1 MNDVGTKYPL
11 SDTQY
16 AVYTYCRAHL
26 ECAIYQICVKF
37 GPFYGIDAR
46 RLKFAVETVI
56 DRHPIFK
63 VRIVN
68 DTDGSPA
75 MLRNDN
81 EPPVVDCWD
90 DCQQFQD
97 TISIHD
103 RLYNIAVVDDG
114 NCCTL
119 IVCVHHLIFD
129 GYSMNVFIDEISTAY
144 QSGKAV
150 SETKDFFTII
160 LDDNQHKNSEKYQ
173 QARDFFLQNFPPISV
188 RTFPPYDCFGKN
200 YLPSSLTLQLPVTLH
215 HWHQICEKI
224 GFSGNVISTTIFALV
239 LGCFCGE
246 EAARF
251 STVFHGRHGREM
263 GRTIGM
269 LAKTIPVSASW
280 QDGELVTD
288 LMRRIRWQSARCMVN
303 DIYPFSE
310 IKKNCGGFSDISFVY
325 QGNTNHTP
333 KFCGQDL
340 QSSFLTPS
348 FTGSSLGMELWFGS
362 QNLEMTVEYDTAK
375 YSRQLVENMIDAF
388 SMALISI
395 ENANTIG
402 EISFLS
408 PKMTAK
414 LNDFNINARPAFDND
429 IIKMFAK
436 IAAENPSA
444 IAVKYLDKSLTYKQ
458 LDKITNRLANQL
470 KKRGAGIGKRV
481 AILAGRSEMLAVLPL
496 AVLKTGA
503 AYVPLS
509 QEYPDEILQRQLNL
523 CNADILLKDNDLDF
537 DFPDTSPP
545 ETIKN
550 EFAIFFT
557 SGSTGTP
564 KGIKITHQNV
574 AAYCQWYHKFFR
586 PQKGCVI
593 AAYNNFGFD
602 AYITDIFPALTSG
615 ATVVIVPQNIKKD
628 LSSLADFCD
637 VNNVQII
644 DLPTQ
649 IGRIFAADK
658 RCKTLRH
665 IVLGGEAVAPFHNCG
680 NYHIY
685 NQYGPT
691 ETTVAATIYEIQ
703 GNEVSIPI
711 GKPLDCVK
719 NYVVDNYGRRLPVG
733 AIGEI
738 WIAGAQV
745 SDGYLDD
752 DFNDNSN
759 NNYNSINDNKFII
772 NPFDDNPN
780 FRQVFRT
787 GDFGRW
793 REDGNLEFYG
803 RRDNLVKIRGYRVEI
818 TELESA
824 LKQIDGVSDAAA
836 TTFEDATGALQI
848 SAFVVG
854 NPCLDLAEIRQK
866 LSRKLPPQ
874 MLPQSLQQI
883 EILPT
888 TPNGKIDRK
897 HLPKPIPSSTT
908 NNFIPPKSTLEKT
921 ICQAFAE
928 VLNIKEVSADANF
941 FELGGTSISAMQVVV
956 NLENKGLKIKYGDI
970 FEHPTA
976 IELAH
981 NWSAGVPA
989 RYTNWGAGGSPAY
1002 GRRDACAP
1010 TAFTSAARTSL
1021 VADFEADGTSASGR
1035 AARTPIIL
1043 TGATGYFGAHLLKE
1057 LIENNYEKIYCI
1069 VRPKNGKTAAE
1080 RLEKITEYYFG
1091 KSLLDCVEIISGDIT
1106 NPQIYNK
1113 LDSVI
1118 TKNTTII
1125 NCAAIVKHFAEK
1137 KILQAVNVDAVKYL
1151 IDCCKRHDCNFVQI
1165 STLSAAVLPGKVVD
1179 EQTVCSLPSD
1189 AVPYAASK
1197 WQAEQLAFAAAANG
1211 LKLKIIRLGNLAP
1224 RSTDGVFQIN
1234 ADENAIMNLV
1244 NAVRTLGC
1252 YPQSLEKQRID
1263 FTPVDCAARDVA
1275 RLISVSTS
1283 AVFHVFDTRKVA
1295 INEIVAARAIPDE
1308 DFRQLIQEL
1317 PLQQR
1322 IPLSYFSAANHCDW
1336 NNDFTVKVLATL

>member
-16 AVYTYCRAHL
+16 AVYTYCKTHHENAV
-26 ECAIYQICVKF
+26 YQICMKF
-37 GPFYGIDAR
+37 GPFHGIDAR

-56 DRHPIFK
+56 DCHPIFK

-68 DTDGSPA
+68 YSNGAPA
-75 MLRNDN
+75 MQRNDD
-81 EPPVVDCWD
+81 EPPVVDFLD
-90 DCQQFQD
+90 DCQQFQN
-97 TISIHD
+97 TISLHD
-103 RLYNIAVVDDG
+103 RLYTIAIVDDANG
-114 NCCTL
+114 CTL
-119 IVCVHHLIFD
+119 IICVHHLIFD
-129 GYSMNVFIDEISTAY
+129 GYSMNVFIDEISAAYLGGTA
-144 QSGKAV
+144 A
-150 SETKDFFTII
+150 SETTDFFTII
-160 LDDNQHKNSEKYQ
+160 LDENQQKKSKKYQ
-173 QARDFFLQNFPPISV
+173 QARDFFLQNFPPVSV
-188 RTFPPYDCFGKN
+188 RTFPPYDCFRKE
-200 YLPSSLTLQLPVTLH
+200 YLPSSFTLQLPVTLH
-215 HWHQICEKI
+215 HWHQICEKF

-263 GRTIGM
+263 ERTIGM

-280 QDGELVTD
+280 QDGESITD

-310 IKKNCGGFSDISFVY
+310 IKKNCGGFPDISFVY

-362 QNLEMTVEYDTAK
+362 QNLEMNVEYDAAK

-388 SMALISI
+388 SSALISI

-408 PKMTAK
+408 QKTIEK
-414 LNDFNINARPAFDND
+414 LNKFNADARAAIDSD
-429 IIKMFAK
+429 IIKMFCK
-436 IAAENPSA
+436 TAAENPSA

-458 LDKITNRLANQL
+458 LNEITNRFANQL

-509 QEYPDEILQRQLNL
+509 PEYPDEVLQRQLKF
-523 CNADILLKDNDLDF
+523 CNVDILLRNNDLDF
-537 DFPDTSPP
+537 NFPDTSPP

-574 AAYCQWYHKFFR
+574 AAYCQWYHRFFR

-649 IGRIFAADK
+649 IGRIFAANK

-719 NYVVDNYGRRLPVG
+719 IYVVDSGGRRVPVG

-745 SDGYLDD
+745 SDGYLDVD
-752 DFNDNSN
+752 GNC
-759 NNYNSINDNKFII
+759 NKFTI
-772 NPFDDNPN
+772 NPFDDNPD
-780 FRQVFRT
+780 FHRVFRS

-803 RRDNLVKIRGYRVEI
+803 RRDNMVKIRGYRVEI

-836 TTFEDATGALQI
+836 ATFEDAAGALQI

-854 NPCLDLAEIRQK
+854 KPHLDLAEIRQK

-883 EILPT
+883 DILPT

-908 NNFIPPKSTLEKT
+908 NNFIAPKSTLEKT

-928 VLNIKEVSADANF
+928 VLNIAEVSADANF
-941 FELGGTSISAMQVVV
+941 FDLGGTSISAMQVVV
-956 NLENKGLKIKYGDI
+956 NLENQGLKINYGDI

-976 IELAH
+976 IELAC

-989 RYTNWGAGGSPAY
+989 CYTNWGAGGSPAI

-1010 TAFTSAARTSL
+1010 TACTSPACASL
-1021 VADFEADGTSASGR
+1021 AADFEADGTSASGR
-1035 AARTPIIL
+1035 AARTPTIIL

-1080 RLEKITEYYFG
+1080 RLEKITEFYFG
-1091 KSLLDCVEIISGDIT
+1091 KSLVNSVEIIDGDIA
-1106 NPQIYNK
+1106 NPQIYSQ
-1113 LDSVI
+1113 LDSII

-1165 STLSAAVLPGKVVD
+1165 STLSAAVLPGEVVD
-1179 EQTVCSLPSD
+1179 EQTVCPLPPD

-1197 WQAEQLAFAAAANG
+1197 WQAEQVAFAVAANG
-1211 LKLKIIRLGNLAP
+1211 LKLKLIRLGNLAP
-1224 RSTDGVFQIN
+1224 RSTDGMFQIN
-1234 ADENAIMNLV
+1234 ADENAIMNFL
-1244 NAVRTLGC
+1244 NIVRKLGC

-1263 FTPVDCAARDVA
+1263 FTPVDHAARDVA
-1275 RLISVSTS
+1275 KLISASTS

-1308 DFRQLIQEL
+1308 DFRQLIQKL

-1336 NNDFTVKVLATL
+1336 NNDFTVKVLASL

>member
-16 AVYTYCRAHL
+16 AVYAYCKVHPENAV
-26 ECAIYQICVKF
+26 YQICMKF
-37 GPFYGIDAR
+37 GSYHGIDVR

-68 DTDGSPA
+68 YSNGAPA
-75 MLRNDN
+75 MQRNDN
-81 EPPVVDCWD
+81 EPPIVNIFD
-90 DCQQFQD
+90 DFQQFQNS
-97 TISIHD
+97 ISLHD
-103 RLYNIAVVDDG
+103 RLYNIAIVDDANG
-114 NCCTL
+114 CTL

-129 GYSMNVFIDEISTAY
+129 GYSMNVFMDEISTKYMGGTAD
-144 QSGKAV
+144 

-160 LDDNQHKNSEKYQ
+160 LDENQHKNSEKYQ
-173 QARDFFLQNFPPISV
+173 QARDFFLQNFPPVSV
-188 RTFPPYDCFGKN
+188 RTFPPYDCFRKE
-200 YLPSSLTLQLPVTLH
+200 YLPSSFTRQLPVTLQ
-215 HWHQICEKI
+215 HWQKICDKF

-239 LGCFCGE
+239 LGGFCGE
-246 EAARF
+246 DEARF
-251 STVFHGRHGREM
+251 STVFHGRHGRDME
-263 GRTIGM
+263 RTLGM
-269 LAKTIPVSASW
+269 LVKTIPVLASW
-280 QDGELVTD
+280 QGDELIAD

-303 DIYPFSE
+303 DVYPFSE

-340 QSSFLTPS
+340 KSSFLTPS

-362 QNLEMTVEYDTAK
+362 QNLEMTVEYDSAK
-375 YSRQLVENMIDAF
+375 YSRQFVENMIDAF
-388 SMALISI
+388 SSALISI

-408 PKMTAK
+408 QKMIAK
-414 LNDFNINARPAFDND
+414 LNKFNADACAAIDND
-429 IIKMFAK
+429 FIKMFSK
-436 IAAENPSA
+436 TAAENPSA
-444 IAVKYLDKSLTYKQ
+444 IAVKYLDKSLTYCQ
-458 LDKITNRLANQL
+458 LDKLTNRLANHL
-470 KKRGAGIGKRV
+470 ISRGAGVGKRI
-481 AILAGRSEMLAVLPL
+481 AILTGRSEMLAVLPL

-509 QEYPDEILQRQLNL
+509 PEYPDEFIKSQMSA
-523 CNADILLKDNDLDF
+523 CGVDILLTGNDLDF
-537 DFPDTSPP
+537 SNAKPP
-545 ETIKN
+545 ETVKN
-550 EFAIFFT
+550 EFAVLFT
-557 SGSTGTP
+557 SGSTGKP
-564 KGIKITHQNV
+564 KGVKITHQNV
-574 AAYCQWYHKFFR
+574 VAYCQWYHRFFH

-593 AAYNNFGFD
+593 AAYNNFSFD
-602 AYITDIFPALTSG
+602 ASITDIFPALTSG
-615 ATVVIVPQNIKKD
+615 ATIAIVPQNIKKD
-628 LSSLADFCD
+628 LSLLADFCD
-637 VNNVQII
+637 INNVNII

-649 IGRIFAADK
+649 IGRIFAANK
-658 RCKTLRH
+658 RCKTLQH
-665 IVLGGEAVAPFHNCG
+665 IVLGGEAVAPFQQCG

-719 NYVVDNYGRRLPVG
+719 IYVVDCFGRRVPVG

-745 SDGYLDD
+745 SDGYLDVD
-752 DFNDNSN
+752 DNC
-759 NNYNSINDNKFII
+759 NKFID
-772 NPFDDNPN
+772 NPFDDNPD
-780 FRQVFRT
+780 FAHVFRT

-793 REDGNLEFYG
+793 REDGNLEFFG

-818 TELESA
+818 NELESA

-854 NPCLDLAEIRQK
+854 KSPLDLTEIHQK

-883 EILPT
+883 DVLPT

-928 VLNIKEVSADANF
+928 VLNITEVSADANF
-941 FELGGTSISAMQVVV
+941 FEIGGTSISAMQVVV

-976 IELAH
+976 QELAWS
-981 NWSAGVPA
+981 WSAGIPA
-989 RYTNWGAGGSPAY
+989 RRTDWGAGGSPAI
-1002 GRRDACAP
+1002 GRRDACTP
-1010 TAFTSAARTSL
+1010 TARTSVACASL
-1021 VADFEADGTSASGR
+1021 AADFVADDTSAGGR
-1035 AARTPIIL
+1035 DARTPIPIL

-1057 LIENNYEKIYCI
+1057 LIDNHYEKIYCI
-1069 VRPKNGKTAAE
+1069 VRPKDGESADE
-1080 RLEKITEYYFG
+1080 RLKKITEYYFG
-1091 KSLLDCVEIISGDIT
+1091 KSLVKSVEIIDGDIA
-1106 NPQIYNK
+1106 NPQIYSR
-1113 LDSVI
+1113 LDSII
-1118 TKNTTII
+1118 TQNTTII

-1151 IDCCKRHDCNFVQI
+1151 IDCCKKHDCNFVQI

-1179 EQTVCSLPSD
+1179 EQTVCPLPPD

-1197 WQAEQLAFAAAANG
+1197 WQAEQVAFAAAANG
-1211 LKLKIIRLGNLAP
+1211 LKLKLIRLGNLAP
-1224 RSTDGVFQIN
+1224 RSTDGMFQIN
-1234 ADENAIMNLV
+1234 ANENAIMNFL
-1244 NAVRTLGC
+1244 NTVRELGC

-1275 RLISVSTS
+1275 KLISASTS
-1283 AVFHVFDTRKVA
+1283 QAVFHVYNPKKVA

-1308 DFRQLIQEL
+1308 EFRQLIQKL

-1336 NNDFTVKVLATL
+1336 NNDFTAKVLASL

>member
-1 MNDVGTKYPL
+1 MIDVGTKYPL

-16 AVYTYCRAHL
+16 AVYAYCKAHP
-26 ECAIYQICVKF
+26 ENTVYQICMKF
-37 GPFYGIDAR
+37 GPYHGIDAS

-68 DTDGSPA
+68 DSNGAPA
-75 MLRNDN
+75 MQRNDD
-81 EPPVVDCWD
+81 EPPIVDFFD
-90 DCQQFQD
+90 DFQQFQN
-97 TISIHD
+97 SIFLHD
-103 RLYNIAVVDDG
+103 RLYNIAIVDDANG
-114 NCCTL
+114 CTL
-119 IVCVHHLIFD
+119 IICVHHLIFD

-144 QSGKAV
+144 LGGTAV

-160 LDDNQHKNSEKYQ
+160 LDEIQQKNSEKYQ
-173 QARDFFLQNFPPISV
+173 QARDFFLQNFPPVSV
-188 RTFPPYDCFGKN
+188 RTFPPYDCFGKE
-200 YLPSSLTLQLPVTLH
+200 YLPSSFTRQLPVPLK
-215 HWHQICEKI
+215 HWSKICEHL
-224 GFSGNVISTTIFALV
+224 GHSGNVISTTIFALF

-246 EAARF
+246 EEARF
-251 STVFHGRHGREM
+251 STVFHGRHGRETE
-263 GRTIGM
+263 RTLGM
-269 LAKTIPVSASW
+269 LVKTIPVSATW
-280 QDGELVTD
+280 QGDELIAD

-333 KFCGQDL
+333 NFCGQDL
-340 QSSFLTPS
+340 KSSFLTPS

-362 QNLEMTVEYDTAK
+362 QNLEMTVEYDSAK
-375 YSRQLVENMIDAF
+375 YSRQFVENMIDAF
-388 SMALISI
+388 SSALFSI

-408 PKMTAK
+408 QKTIEK
-414 LNDFNINARPAFDND
+414 LNKFNADSHAAIDND
-429 IIKMFAK
+429 VIKMFSK
-436 IAAENPSA
+436 TAAENPSA
-444 IAVKYLDKSLTYKQ
+444 IAVKYLDKSLTYCQ
-458 LDKITNRLANQL
+458 LDKLTNRLANHL
-470 KKRGAGIGKRV
+470 ISRGAGVGKRV

-509 QEYPDEILQRQLNL
+509 QEYPDEILQRQLKL

-564 KGIKITHQNV
+564 KGIKITHQNIV
-574 AAYCQWYHKFFR
+574 AYCQWYHRYFR

-593 AAYNNFGFD
+593 AAYNNFSFD
-602 AYITDIFPALTSG
+602 ASITDIFPALTSG
-615 ATVVIVPQNIKKD
+615 ATIAVVPQNIKKD

-637 VNNVQII
+637 DNNVNII

-649 IGRIFAADK
+649 IGRIFAANK
-658 RCKTLRH
+658 RCKTLQH

-703 GNEVSIPI
+703 GNEPNIPI

-719 NYVVDNYGRRLPVG
+719 IYVVDNYGRRLPVG

-745 SDGYLDD
+745 SDGYLDV
-752 DFNDNSN
+752 DNN
-759 NNYNSINDNKFII
+759 CNKLII
-772 NPFDDNPN
+772 NPFDDNPD
-780 FRQVFRT
+780 FHRVFRT

-854 NPCLDLAEIRQK
+854 NPSLDLAEIRQK
-866 LSRKLPPQ
+866 LTRKLPPQ

-928 VLNIKEVSADANF
+928 VLNIAEVSADANF
-941 FELGGTSISAMQVVV
+941 FEIGGTSISAMQVVV
-956 NLENKGLKIKYGDI
+956 ALENKGLKIKYGDI

-976 IELAH
+976 IELAC
-981 NWSAGVPA
+981 NWSAGVHA

-1010 TAFTSAARTSL
+1010 TASTSAARASL

-1035 AARTPIIL
+1035 AARTPTIIL
-1043 TGATGYFGAHLLKE
+1043 TGATGYFGTHLLKE
-1057 LIENNYEKIYCI
+1057 LIDNNYEKIYCI
-1069 VRPKNGKTAAE
+1069 VRPKDGESADE
-1080 RLEKITEYYFG
+1080 RLKKITEYYFG

-1106 NPQIYNK
+1106 NSQIYNE

-1151 IDCCKRHDCNFVQI
+1151 IDCCKKHDCNFVQI
-1165 STLSAAVLPGKVVD
+1165 STLSAAVLPGEVVD
-1179 EQTVCSLPSD
+1179 EQTVCPLPPD

-1197 WQAEQLAFAAAANG
+1197 WQAEQIAFAAAANG
-1211 LKLKIIRLGNLAP
+1211 LKLKLIRLGNLAP
-1224 RSTDGVFQIN
+1224 RSTDGMFQIN
-1234 ADENAIMNLV
+1234 ANENAIMNFL
-1244 NAVRTLGC
+1244 NTVRKLGC

-1275 RLISVSTS
+1275 KLITASIS
-1283 AVFHVFDTRKVA
+1283 AVFHVFDPRKVA

-1308 DFRQLIQEL
+1308 EFRQLIQKL

-1336 NNDFTVKVLATL
+1336 NNDFTVKVLSSL

>member
-16 AVYTYCRAHL
+16 AVYAYCKAHL
-26 ECAIYQICVKF
+26 ENAVYQICMKF
-37 GPFYGIDAR
+37 GQYHGIDAR

-68 DTDGSPA
+68 YSNGAPA
-75 MLRNDN
+75 MQRNDN
-81 EPPVVDCWD
+81 EPPIVDIFD
-90 DCQQFQD
+90 DFQQFQNS
-97 TISIHD
+97 ISLHD
-103 RLYNIAVVDDG
+103 RLYNIAIVDNVNG
-114 NCCTL
+114 CTL
-119 IVCVHHLIFD
+119 IICVHHLIFD
-129 GYSMNVFIDEISTAY
+129 GYSMNVFMDEISTAY
-144 QSGKAV
+144 QGGTSV
-150 SETKDFFTII
+150 SETKDFFTVI
-160 LDDNQHKNSEKYQ
+160 LDEIQQKKSEKYQ
-173 QARDFFLQNFPPISV
+173 QARDFFLQNFPPVSV
-188 RTFPPYDCFGKN
+188 RTFPPYDCFRKE
-200 YLPSSLTLQLPVTLH
+200 YLPSSITRQLPVTLQ
-215 HWHQICEKI
+215 HWQKICDKF
-224 GFSGNVISTTIFALV
+224 GFSDNVISTTIFALV
-239 LGCFCGE
+239 WGCFCGE
-246 EAARF
+246 NEARF
-251 STVFHGRHGREM
+251 STVFHGRHGREVE
-263 GRTIGM
+263 RTIGM
-269 LAKTIPVSASW
+269 LVKTIPVSATW
-280 QDGELVTD
+280 QGDESITD

-303 DIYPFSE
+303 DVYPFSE

-340 QSSFLTPS
+340 QPVFLTPS

-362 QNLEMTVEYDTAK
+362 QNLEMTVEYDSAK
-375 YSRQLVENMIDAF
+375 YSRQFVENMIDAF
-388 SMALISI
+388 SSALISI
-395 ENANTIG
+395 ENANIIG

-408 PKMTAK
+408 SKMTAK
-414 LNDFNINARPAFDND
+414 LNNFNANARAAIDND
-429 IIKMFAK
+429 IIKMFSK

-444 IAVKYLDKSLTYKQ
+444 IAVKYLDKSLTYCH
-458 LDKITNRLANQL
+458 LDELTNRLANHL
-470 KKRGAGIGKRV
+470 IRRGAGVGKRI
-481 AILAGRSEMLAVLPL
+481 AILTERSEMLVVLPL

-503 AYVPLS
+503 SYVPLS
-509 QEYPDEILQRQLNL
+509 PEYPDDVLQRQLKF
-523 CNADILLKDNDLDF
+523 CNVDILLRNNDLDF
-537 DFPDTSPP
+537 NFPDTSPP
-545 ETIKN
+545 ETVKN

-564 KGIKITHQNV
+564 KGIKINHQNIV
-574 AAYCQWYHKFFR
+574 AYCQWYHRFFR
-586 PQKGCVI
+586 PQRGCVI
-593 AAYNNFGFD
+593 AAYNNFSFD
-602 AYITDIFPALTSG
+602 ASITDIFPALTSG
-615 ATVVIVPQNIKKD
+615 ATIAIVPQNIKKD
-628 LSSLADFCD
+628 LSSLVEFCD
-637 VNNVQII
+637 INNVNVI

-649 IGRIFAADK
+649 IGRIFAANK
-658 RCKTLRH
+658 RCKTLQH

-719 NYVVDNYGRRLPVG
+719 IYVVDSFGRRLPVG

-745 SDGYLDD
+745 SDGYLDVD
-752 DFNDNSN
+752 DNC
-759 NNYNSINDNKFII
+759 NKFID
-772 NPFDDNPN
+772 NPFDDNPD
-780 FRQVFRT
+780 FAHIFRT

-793 REDGNLEFYG
+793 REDGNLEFFG
-803 RRDNLVKIRGYRVEI
+803 RRDHLVKIRGYRVEI
-818 TELESA
+818 GELETA
-824 LKQIDGVSDAAA
+824 LKQIDGITDAAA
-836 TTFEDATGALQI
+836 TTFEDATGVLQI

-854 NPCLDLAEIRQK
+854 NSPLDLSEIRQK

-883 EILPT
+883 DILPT

-928 VLNIKEVSADANF
+928 VLNIAEVSADANF
-941 FELGGTSISAMQVVV
+941 FEIGGTSISAMQVVV
-956 NLENKGLKIKYGDI
+956 NLENQGLKIKYADI

-976 IELAH
+976 IELAC

-989 RYTNWGAGGSPAY
+989 RHTNWGAGGSPAI
-1002 GRRDACAP
+1002 GRQGCLR
-1010 TAFTSAARTSL
+1010 SN
-1021 VADFEADGTSASGR
+1021 VGGR
-1035 AARTPIIL
+1035 AARTPIPIL

-1057 LIENNYEKIYCI
+1057 LVDNNYEKIYCI
-1069 VRPKNGKTAAE
+1069 VRPKDGESADE
-1080 RLEKITEYYFG
+1080 RLKKITEYYFG
-1091 KSLLDCVEIISGDIT
+1091 KSLVNCVEIISGDIA
-1106 NPQIYNK
+1106 NPQIYSR
-1113 LDSVI
+1113 LDSII

-1151 IDCCKRHDCNFVQI
+1151 IDCCKKHDCNFVQI

-1179 EQTVCSLPSD
+1179 ELSVCPLPPD

-1197 WQAEQLAFAAAANG
+1197 WQAEQLSFAAAANG
-1211 LKLKIIRLGNLAP
+1211 LKLKLIRLGNLAP
-1224 RSTDGVFQIN
+1224 RSTDGMFQIN
-1234 ADENAIMNLV
+1234 ANENAIMNFL
-1244 NAVRTLGC
+1244 NTVRELGC

-1295 INEIVAARAIPDE
+1295 INEIVAAHAIPDE
-1308 DFRQLIQEL
+1308 DFRQLIQKL

-1322 IPLSYFSAANHCDW
+1322 IPLSYFPAANHCDW
-1336 NNDFTVKVLATL
+1336 NNDFTVKVLLGL

>member
-16 AVYTYCRAHL
+16 AVYTYCRAHP
-26 ECAIYQICVKF
+26 ENAVYQICMKF
-37 GPFYGIDAR
+37 GPYHGIDAR
-46 RLKFAVETVI
+46 RLKLAVETVI

-68 DTDGSPA
+68 YSNGAPA
-75 MLRNDN
+75 MQRNDD
-81 EPPVVDCWD
+81 EPPIVDFFD
-90 DCQQFQD
+90 DFQQFQN
-97 TISIHD
+97 SIFLHD
-103 RLYNIAVVDDG
+103 RLYNIAIVDNANG
-114 NCCTL
+114 CTL
-119 IVCVHHLIFD
+119 IICVHHLIFD

-144 QSGKAV
+144 QDGTAV
-150 SETKDFFTII
+150 SETKDFFTVI
-160 LDDNQHKNSEKYQ
+160 LDEIQQKNSAKYQ
-173 QARDFFLQNFPPISV
+173 QARDFFLQNFPPVSV
-188 RTFPPYDCFGKN
+188 RTFPPYDCFRKE
-200 YLPSSLTLQLPVTLH
+200 YLPSSFTRQLPVTLQY
-215 HWHQICEKI
+215 WQRLCEKF

-246 EAARF
+246 EEARF
-251 STVFHGRHGREM
+251 STVFHGRHGRDME
-263 GRTIGM
+263 RTLGM
-269 LAKTIPVSASW
+269 LVKTIPVSASW
-280 QDGELVTD
+280 QGDELIAD

-362 QNLEMTVEYDTAK
+362 QNLEMTVEYDAAK
-375 YSRQLVENMIDAF
+375 YSRQFVENMIDAF
-388 SMALISI
+388 SSALISI

-402 EISFLS
+402 DISFLS
-408 PKMTAK
+408 PMMTAK
-414 LNDFNINARPAFDND
+414 LNNFNLNARAAIDDD
-429 IIKMFAK
+429 IVKMFCK
-436 IAAENPSA
+436 TAAENPSA
-444 IAVKYLDKSLTYKQ
+444 IAIKYLDKSLTYCQ
-458 LDKITNRLANQL
+458 LDKLTNRLANHL
-470 KKRGAGIGKRV
+470 IGRGAGVGKRI
-481 AILAGRSEMLAVLPL
+481 AILTERSEMLAVLPL

-503 AYVPLS
+503 SYVPLS
-509 QEYPDEILQRQLNL
+509 PEYPDEVLQRQLKL

-537 DFPDTSPP
+537 NFPDTCPP
-545 ETIKN
+545 ETVKN

-574 AAYCQWYHKFFR
+574 AAYYQWYHRFFR

-593 AAYNNFGFD
+593 AAYNNFSFD
-602 AYITDIFPALTSG
+602 ASITDIFPALTSG
-615 ATVVIVPQNIKKD
+615 ATVAIVPQNIKKD
-628 LSSLADFCD
+628 LSALADFCD
-637 VNNVQII
+637 VNNVNVI

-649 IGRIFAADK
+649 IGRIFAANK
-658 RCKTLRH
+658 RCKTLQH

-703 GNEVSIPI
+703 GDESNIPI

-719 NYVVDNYGRRLPVG
+719 IYVVDNYGRRVPVG
-733 AIGEI
+733 AFGEI

-759 NNYNSINDNKFII
+759 NNYNSINDNKFIV
-772 NPFDDNPN
+772 NPFDDNPD
-780 FRQVFRT
+780 FHRVFRS

-854 NPCLDLAEIRQK
+854 NPHLDLAEIHQK
-866 LSRKLPPQ
+866 LGRKLPPQ

-883 EILPT
+883 DVLPT

-897 HLPKPIPSSTT
+897 HLPKPIVSSKT
-908 NNFIPPKSTLEKT
+908 NNFVAPKSTLEIA
-921 ICQAFAE
+921 ICQVFAE
-928 VLNIKEVSADANF
+928 VLNITEVSADANF
-941 FELGGTSISAMQVVV
+941 FEIGGTSISAMQVVV
-956 NLENKGLKIKYGDI
+956 ALENKGLKIKYGDI

-976 IELAH
+976 QELA
-981 NWSAGVPA
+981 W
-989 RYTNWGAGGSPAY
+989 NWGAGGSPAI
-1002 GRRDACAP
+1002 GRRDACTP
-1010 TAFTSAARTSL
+1010 TACTSAACASL
-1021 VADFEADGTSASGR
+1021 AADFEADGTSASGR
-1035 AARTPIIL
+1035 AARTPTIIL
-1043 TGATGYFGAHLLKE
+1043 TGTTGYFGAHLLKE
-1057 LIENNYEKIYCI
+1057 LIDNHYEKIYCI
-1069 VRPKNGKTAAE
+1069 VRPKDGKNAAE
-1080 RLEKITEYYFG
+1080 RLKKITEYYFG
-1091 KSLLDCVEIISGDIT
+1091 KSLVNSIEIIDGDIA

-1137 KILQAVNVDAVKYL
+1137 KILQAVNVDAVKCL
-1151 IDCCKRHDCNFVQI
+1151 IDCCKKYDCNFVQI
-1165 STLSAAVLPGKVVD
+1165 STLSAAVLPGEVVD
-1179 EQTVCSLPSD
+1179 EQTVCPLPPD

-1211 LKLKIIRLGNLAP
+1211 LKLKLIRLGNLAP
-1224 RSTDGVFQIN
+1224 RSTDGMFQIN
-1234 ADENAIMNLV
+1234 ANENAIMNFI
-1244 NAVRTLGC
+1244 NAVRELGC
-1252 YPQSLEKQRID
+1252 YPQSLENQRID
-1263 FTPVDCAARDVA
+1263 FTSVDCAARDVA
-1275 RLISVSTS
+1275 KLITASTS
-1283 AVFHVFDTRKVA
+1283 AVFHVFNPRKVA
-1295 INEIVAARAIPDE
+1295 VNEIVAARAIPDE
-1308 DFRQLIQEL
+1308 DFQQLIQKL

-1336 NNDFTVKVLATL
+1336 NNDFTVKVLASL

>member
-16 AVYTYCRAHL
+16 AVYAYCKAHL
-26 ECAIYQICVKF
+26 ENAVYQICMKF
-37 GPFYGIDAR
+37 GPYHGIDAR
-46 RLKFAVETVI
+46 HLKFAVETVI
-56 DRHPIFK
+56 NRHPIFK

-68 DTDGSPA
+68 DSHGSPV
-75 MLRNDN
+75 MQRNDD
-81 EPPVVDCWD
+81 EPPIVDFLD
-90 DCQQFQD
+90 DFQRFQN

-103 RLYNIAVVDDG
+103 RLYNIAIVDDA
-114 NCCTL
+114 NDCTL
-119 IVCVHHLIFD
+119 IICVHHLIFD

-144 QSGKAV
+144 QGGTAV

-160 LDDNQHKNSEKYQ
+160 LDEIQQKKSEKYQ
-173 QARDFFLQNFPPISV
+173 QAREFFLQNFPPVSV
-188 RTFPPYDCFGKN
+188 RTFPPYDCFGKQ
-200 YLPSSLTLQLPVTLH
+200 YSPSSFTRQLPVTLRY
-215 HWHQICEKI
+215 WQKLCDIF
-224 GFSGNVISTTIFALV
+224 GFSGNVISTAIFALV

-246 EAARF
+246 DETRF
-251 STVFHGRHGREM
+251 STVFHGRHGRDME
-263 GRTIGM
+263 RTLGM
-269 LAKTIPVSASW
+269 LVKTIPVSATW
-280 QDGELVTD
+280 HGDELIAD

-310 IKKNCGGFSDISFVY
+310 IKKICGGFSDISFVY

-333 KFCGQDL
+333 NFCGQDL
-340 QSSFLTPS
+340 KLSFLTPS
-348 FTGSSLGMELWFGS
+348 FTGSSLSMELWFGT
-362 QNLEMTVEYDTAK
+362 QNLEMTVEYDAAK

-388 SMALISI
+388 SSALISI

-414 LNDFNINARPAFDND
+414 LNDFNADARAAIDND
-429 IIKMFAK
+429 IIKMFSK
-436 IAAENPSA
+436 TAAENPFA
-444 IAVKYLDKSLTYKQ
+444 IAVKYLDKSLTYKE
-458 LDKITNRLANQL
+458 LDELTNRLANHL
-470 KKRGAGIGKRV
+470 ISRGAGVGKRI
-481 AILAGRSEMLAVLPL
+481 AILTERSEMLVVLPL

-509 QEYPDEILQRQLNL
+509 PEYPDEVLQRQLNF
-523 CNADILLKDNDLDF
+523 CNADILLRDNDLDLN
-537 DFPDTSPP
+537 FPDTSPP
-545 ETIKN
+545 ETVKN

-564 KGIKITHQNV
+564 KGIKITHQNIV
-574 AAYCQWYHKFFR
+574 AYCQWYHKYFR
-586 PQKGCVI
+586 PQMGCVI
-593 AAYNNFGFD
+593 AAYNNFSFD
-602 AYITDIFPALTSG
+602 ASITDIFPALTSG
-615 ATVVIVPQNIKKD
+615 ATVAIVPQNIKKD

-637 VNNVQII
+637 DNNVEII

-649 IGRIFAADK
+649 IGRIFAANK
-658 RCKTLRH
+658 RCKTLQH

-680 NYHIY
+680 NCHIY

-719 NYVVDNYGRRLPVG
+719 IYVVDNYGRRLPVG

-745 SDGYLDD
+745 SDGYLDV
-752 DFNDNSN
+752 DNN
-759 NNYNSINDNKFII
+759 CNKLTI
-772 NPFDDNPN
+772 NPFDDNPD
-780 FRQVFRT
+780 FHRVFRS

-818 TELESA
+818 SELESA

-836 TTFEDATGALQI
+836 TTFEDATGVLQI

-854 NPCLDLAEIRQK
+854 KLHLDLAEIRQK

-883 EILPT
+883 DILPT

-897 HLPKPIPSSTT
+897 HLPKPISISKIK
-908 NNFIPPKSTLEKT
+908 NFIAPKSTLEKT

-928 VLNIKEVSADANF
+928 VLNIAEVSADANF
-941 FELGGTSISAMQVVV
+941 FEIGGTSISAMQVVV
-956 NLENKGLKIKYGDI
+956 NLENQGLKIKYADI

-976 IELAH
+976 QELAASD
-981 NWSAGVPA
+981 WSAGIPA
-989 RYTNWGAGGSPAY
+989 RYTDWGAGGTPAI

-1010 TAFTSAARTSL
+1010 TACTSAVCASL
-1021 VADFEADGTSASGR
+1021 AADFVADDTSAGGR
-1035 AARTPIIL
+1035 AARTPIPIL

-1069 VRPKNGKTAAE
+1069 VRPKDGESAAE
-1080 RLEKITEYYFG
+1080 RLGKITKYYFG
-1091 KSLLDCVEIISGDIT
+1091 KSLLDNVEIISGDIA
-1106 NPQIYNK
+1106 NPQIYSQ
-1113 LDSVI
+1113 LDSII
-1118 TKNTTII
+1118 TKDTTII

-1151 IDCCKRHDCNFVQI
+1151 IDCCKKHDCNFVQI

-1179 EQTVCSLPSD
+1179 EQTVCPLPPD

-1197 WQAEQLAFAAAANG
+1197 WQAEQLTFAAAANR
-1211 LKLKIIRLGNLAP
+1211 LKFKLIRLGNLAP
-1224 RSTDGVFQIN
+1224 RSTDGMFQIN
-1234 ADENAIMNLV
+1234 ANENAIMNFL
-1244 NAVRTLGC
+1244 NTVRELGC

-1283 AVFHVFDTRKVA
+1283 AVFHVFNPQKVA
-1295 INEIVAARAIPDE
+1295 VNEIVAARAIPDE
-1308 DFRQLIQEL
+1308 DFRRLIQDL

-1336 NNDFTVKVLATL
+1336 NNDFTVKVLASL

>member
-1 MNDVGTKYPL
+1 MNDVGKKYPL

-16 AVYTYCRAHL
+16 AVYTYCKAHP
-26 ECAIYQICVKF
+26 ENAVYQICMKF
-37 GPFYGIDAR
+37 GPFHGIDAR

-56 DRHPIFK
+56 NRHPIFK

-68 DTDGSPA
+68 DYHGSPT
-75 MLRNDN
+75 MQRNDD
-81 EPPVVDCWD
+81 EPPIVDFLD
-90 DCQQFQD
+90 DFQQFQN
-97 TISIHD
+97 TIYLHN
-103 RLYNIAVVDDG
+103 RLYNIAIVDDANG
-114 NCCTL
+114 CTL
-119 IVCVHHLIFD
+119 IICVHHLIFD
-129 GYSMNVFIDEISTAY
+129 GYSMNIFIDEISTEYLGGTAA
-144 QSGKAV
+144 QEV
-150 SETKDFFTII
+150 KDFFTII
-160 LDDNQHKNSEKYQ
+160 HNEIQQKKSERYQHAQ
-173 QARDFFLQNFPPISV
+173 DFFLQNFPPVSV
-188 RTFPPYDCFGKN
+188 RTFPPYDCFGKE
-200 YLPSSLTLQLPVTLH
+200 YLPSSFTRQVPVTLQ
-215 HWHQICEKI
+215 HWQRICEHF
-224 GFSGNVISTTIFALV
+224 GFSGNVISTAIFAMV

-246 EAARF
+246 DESRF
-251 STVFHGRHGREM
+251 STVFHGRHGRETE
-263 GRTIGM
+263 RTIGM
-269 LAKTIPVSASW
+269 FVKTIPVSATW
-280 QDGELVTD
+280 QGDELITD
-288 LMRRIRWQSARCMVN
+288 LVRRIRWQSARCMVN
-303 DIYPFSE
+303 DVYPFSE

-340 QSSFLTPS
+340 KLSFLTPS
-348 FTGSSLGMELWFGS
+348 FTGSSLSMELWFGT
-362 QNLEMTVEYDTAK
+362 QNLEMTVEYDAAK
-375 YSRQLVENMIDAF
+375 YSRQLVESMIDAF
-388 SMALISI
+388 SSALISI

-414 LNDFNINARPAFDND
+414 LNNFNLNARAANDDD
-429 IIKMFAK
+429 IIKMFCK
-436 IAAENPSA
+436 TAAENPSA
-444 IAVKYLDKSLTYKQ
+444 IAVKYLDKSLTYCQ
-458 LDKITNRLANQL
+458 LDELTNRLANHL
-470 KKRGAGIGKRV
+470 ISRGVGGGKRV
-481 AILAGRSEMLAVLPL
+481 AILTERNEMMVVLPL

-509 QEYPDEILQRQLNL
+509 PEYPDEVLQRQLKL

-537 DFPDTSPP
+537 DFPDINPP
-545 ETIKN
+545 ETLKN

-564 KGIKITHQNV
+564 KGIKITHQNIV
-574 AAYCQWYHKFFR
+574 AYCQWYHRYFR

-593 AAYNNFGFD
+593 AAYNNFSFD
-602 AYITDIFPALTSG
+602 ASITDIFPALTSG
-615 ATVVIVPQNIKKD
+615 ATIAIVPQNIKKD

-637 VNNVQII
+637 DNNVEII

-649 IGRIFAADK
+649 IGRIFAANK

-665 IVLGGEAVAPFHNCG
+665 IVLGGETVAPFHNCG

-719 NYVVDNYGRRLPVG
+719 IYVVDNFGRRVPVG

-745 SDGYLDD
+745 SDGYLGVDD
-752 DFNDNSN
+752 NC
-759 NNYNSINDNKFII
+759 NKFID
-772 NPFDDNPN
+772 NPFDDNPD
-780 FRQVFRT
+780 FAHVFRT

-793 REDGNLEFYG
+793 REDGNLEFFG
-803 RRDNLVKIRGYRVEI
+803 RRDSLVKIRGYRIEI
-818 TELESA
+818 GELETA

-854 NPCLDLAEIRQK
+854 NPSLDLAEIHQK

-883 EILPT
+883 DVLPT

-897 HLPKPIPSSTT
+897 HLPKPISPSKT
-908 NNFIPPKSTLEKT
+908 NNFIAPKSTLEKT

-928 VLNIKEVSADANF
+928 VLNIVEVSADANF
-941 FELGGTSISAMQVVV
+941 FEIGGTSISAMQVVV
-956 NLENKGLKIKYGDI
+956 NLENKGLKIKYADI
-970 FEHPTA
+970 FEHPTPQ
-976 IELAH
+976 ELAASD
-981 NWSAGVPA
+981 WSAGIPA
-989 RYTNWGAGGSPAY
+989 RRTDWGAGGTPAI
-1002 GRRDACAP
+1002 GRRDACTP
-1010 TAFTSAARTSL
+1010 TACTSPACASL
-1021 VADFEADGTSASGR
+1021 AADFEADDTSAGGR
-1035 AARTPIIL
+1035 DARTPIPIL

-1057 LIENNYEKIYCI
+1057 LIDNNYEKIYCI
-1069 VRPKNGKTAAE
+1069 VRPKDGESADE
-1080 RLEKITEYYFG
+1080 RLKKITEYYFG
-1091 KSLLDCVEIISGDIT
+1091 KSLVKSVEIIDGDIA
-1106 NPQIYNK
+1106 NPQIYSR
-1113 LDSVI
+1113 LDSII

-1151 IDCCKRHDCNFVQI
+1151 IDCCKKHDCNFVQI
-1165 STLSAAVLPGKVVD
+1165 STLSAAVLPGEVVD
-1179 EQTVCSLPSD
+1179 EQTVCPLPPD

-1197 WQAEQLAFAAAANG
+1197 WQAEQLSFAAAANG
-1211 LKLKIIRLGNLAP
+1211 LKLKLIRLGNLAP
-1224 RSTDGVFQIN
+1224 RSTDGMFQIN
-1234 ADENAIMNLV
+1234 ADENAIMNFL
-1244 NAVRTLGC
+1244 NTVRELGC

-1295 INEIVAARAIPDE
+1295 INEIVAAHAIPDE
-1308 DFRQLIQEL
+1308 DFRQLIQKL

-1336 NNDFTVKVLATL
+1336 NNDFTVRVLASL

>member
-16 AVYTYCRAHL
+16 AVYAYCKAHP
-26 ECAIYQICVKF
+26 ENAVYQICMKF
-37 GPFYGIDAR
+37 GPYHGIDAR

-68 DTDGSPA
+68 YSNGAPA
-75 MLRNDN
+75 MQRNDN
-81 EPPVVDCWD
+81 EPPIVDFFD
-90 DCQQFQD
+90 DFQQFQNS
-97 TISIHD
+97 ISLHD
-103 RLYNIAVVDDG
+103 RLYNIAIVDVADG
-114 NCCTL
+114 CTL
-119 IVCVHHLIFD
+119 IICVHHLVFD

-144 QSGKAV
+144 LGGKAV
-150 SETKDFFTII
+150 SETKDFFTVI
-160 LDDNQHKNSEKYQ
+160 LDEIQQKNSEKYQ
-173 QARDFFLQNFPPISV
+173 QARDFFLQNFPPVSV
-188 RTFPPYDCFGKN
+188 RTFPPYDCFRKE
-200 YLPSSLTLQLPVTLH
+200 YLPSSLTRQLPVTLQ
-215 HWHQICEKI
+215 HWQKICDKF

-246 EAARF
+246 EEARF
-251 STVFHGRHGREM
+251 STVFHGRHGRETE
-263 GRTIGM
+263 RTLGM
-269 LAKTIPVSASW
+269 LVKTIPVSASW
-280 QDGELVTD
+280 QGDELITD
-288 LMRRIRWQSARCMVN
+288 LVRRIRWQSARCMVN
-303 DIYPFSE
+303 DVYPFSE

-340 QSSFLTPS
+340 KSSFLTPS

-362 QNLEMTVEYDTAK
+362 QKLEMTVEYDSAK
-375 YSRQLVENMIDAF
+375 YSPQLIENMIDAF
-388 SMALISI
+388 SSALISI

-414 LNDFNINARPAFDND
+414 LNDFNADARAAIDSD
-429 IIKMFAK
+429 IIKRFSK
-436 IAAENPSA
+436 TVAENPSA
-444 IAVKYLDKSLTYKQ
+444 IAVKYLDESFTYKE
-458 LDKITNRLANQL
+458 LDVISNRIANHL
-470 KKRGAGIGKRV
+470 ISRGAGVGKRI
-481 AILAGRSEMLAVLPL
+481 AILTQRSEMLAVLPL

-509 QEYPDEILQRQLNL
+509 PEYPDEVLQRQLKL
-523 CNADILLKDNDLDF
+523 CNADILLRNNDLDF
-537 DFPDTSPP
+537 NFPDTSPP
-545 ETIKN
+545 ETVKN

-564 KGIKITHQNV
+564 KGIKITHQNIV
-574 AAYCQWYHKFFR
+574 AYCQWYHRYFS

-593 AAYNNFGFD
+593 AAYNNFSFD
-602 AYITDIFPALTSG
+602 ASITDIFPALTSG
-615 ATVVIVPQNIKKD
+615 ATIAIVPQNIKKD

-637 VNNVQII
+637 VNNVNII

-649 IGRIFAADK
+649 IGRIFAANK
-658 RCKTLRH
+658 HCKTLRH

-719 NYVVDNYGRRLPVG
+719 IYVVDNFGRRMPVG

-745 SDGYLDD
+745 SDGYLDVD
-752 DFNDNSN
+752 GNC
-759 NNYNSINDNKFII
+759 NKFIV
-772 NPFDDNPN
+772 NPFDNNPD
-780 FRQVFRT
+780 FAHIFRT

-803 RRDNLVKIRGYRVEI
+803 RRDNLVKIRGYRIEI
-818 TELESA
+818 GELETA
-824 LKQIDGVSDAAA
+824 LKQIDGITDAAA
-836 TTFEDATGALQI
+836 TTFEDATGVLQI

-854 NPCLDLAEIRQK
+854 NSPLDLSEIRQK

-883 EILPT
+883 DVLPT

-897 HLPKPIPSSTT
+897 HLPRPIPSSTT

-928 VLNIKEVSADANF
+928 VLNIAEVSADANF
-941 FELGGTSISAMQVVV
+941 FEIGGTSISAMQVVV
-956 NLENKGLKIKYGDI
+956 NLENQGLKIKYADI
-970 FEHPTA
+970 FDHPTPQ
-976 IELAH
+976 ELAASD
-981 NWSAGVPA
+981 WSAGIPA
-989 RYTNWGAGGSPAY
+989 RYTDWGVGGSPAI
-1002 GRRDACAP
+1002 GRRDACTP
-1010 TAFTSAARTSL
+1010 TACTTAACASL
-1021 VADFEADGTSASGR
+1021 AADFEADDTSAGGR
-1035 AARTPIIL
+1035 AARTPIPIL

-1069 VRPKNGKTAAE
+1069 VRPKDGESAAE
-1080 RLEKITEYYFG
+1080 RLRKITEYYFG
-1091 KSLLDCVEIISGDIT
+1091 KSLLNCVKIISGDIA
-1106 NPQIYNK
+1106 NPQIYSQ
-1113 LDSVI
+1113 LDSII
-1118 TKNTTII
+1118 TKDTTII

-1151 IDCCKRHDCNFVQI
+1151 IDCCKKHDCNFVQI
-1165 STLSAAVLPGKVVD
+1165 STLSAAVLPGEVVD
-1179 EQTVCSLPSD
+1179 EQTVCPLPPD

-1197 WQAEQLAFAAAANG
+1197 WQAEQLTFAAAANG
-1211 LKLKIIRLGNLAP
+1211 LKFKLIRLGNLAP
-1224 RSTDGVFQIN
+1224 RSTDGMFQIN
-1234 ADENAIMNLV
+1234 ANENAIMNFL
-1244 NAVRTLGC
+1244 NTVRELGC
-1252 YPQSLEKQRID
+1252 YPKSLENQHID

-1308 DFRQLIQEL
+1308 DFRQLIQKL

-1336 NNDFTVKVLATL
+1336 NNDFTVKVLASL

>member
-16 AVYTYCRAHL
+16 AVYTYCRAHP
-26 ECAIYQICVKF
+26 ECAVYQICVKF
-37 GPFYGIDAR
+37 GPFHGIDAR

-68 DTDGSPA
+68 YSNSAPA
-75 MLRNDN
+75 MQRNDN
-81 EPPVVDCWD
+81 EPPIVDFFD
-90 DCQQFQD
+90 DFQQFQNS
-97 TISIHD
+97 ISLHN
-103 RLYNIAVVDDG
+103 RLYNIAIVDDANG
-114 NCCTL
+114 CTL
-119 IVCVHHLIFD
+119 IICVHHLVFD
-129 GYSMNVFIDEISTAY
+129 GYSMNVFIDEISAAYLGGTA
-144 QSGKAV
+144 A

-160 LDDNQHKNSEKYQ
+160 LDEIQQKNSEKYQ
-173 QARDFFLQNFPPISV
+173 QARDIFLQNVPPVSV
-188 RTFPPYDCFGKN
+188 RTFPPYDCFRKE

-215 HWHQICEKI
+215 HWHQICEKF

-251 STVFHGRHGREM
+251 STVFHGRHGHEM

-280 QDGELVTD
+280 QDGESITN

-325 QGNTNHTP
+325 QGNTNYTP

-362 QNLEMTVEYDTAK
+362 QNLEMTVEYDAAK

-388 SMALISI
+388 SSALISI
-395 ENANTIG
+395 ENAKTIG

-408 PKMTAK
+408 QKTIEK
-414 LNDFNINARPAFDND
+414 LNKFNADACAAIDND
-429 IIKMFAK
+429 IIKMFSK
-436 IAAENPSA
+436 TAAENPSA
-444 IAVKYLDKSLTYKQ
+444 IAVKYLDKSLTYCQ
-458 LDKITNRLANQL
+458 LDEFTNRLANHL
-470 KKRGAGIGKRV
+470 ISRGAGVGKRI
-481 AILAGRSEMLAVLPL
+481 AILTERSEMLVVLPL

-503 AYVPLS
+503 SYVPLS
-509 QEYPDEILQRQLNL
+509 HEYPDEVLQRQLKL

-537 DFPDTSPP
+537 AFSDTCPP
-545 ETIKN
+545 ETEKN

-574 AAYCQWYHKFFR
+574 AAYCQWYHRFFR
-586 PQKGCVI
+586 PQKDCVI
-593 AAYNNFGFD
+593 AAYNNFSFD
-602 AYITDIFPALTSG
+602 ASITDIFPALTSG

-637 VNNVQII
+637 GNNVNII

-649 IGRIFAADK
+649 IGRIFAANK

-719 NYVVDNYGRRLPVG
+719 IYVVDNYGRRLPVG

-745 SDGYLDD
+745 SDGYLDGD
-752 DFNDNSN
+752 ADC
-759 NNYNSINDNKFII
+759 NKFII

-787 GDFGRW
+787 GDFGCW

-803 RRDNLVKIRGYRVEI
+803 RRDNMVKIRGYRVEI

-836 TTFEDATGALQI
+836 ATFEDAAGALQI

-883 EILPT
+883 DGLPT

-897 HLPKPIPSSTT
+897 HLPNPITPSAT
-908 NNFIPPKSTLEKT
+908 NNFITPKSTLEKT

-928 VLNIKEVSADANF
+928 VLNIAEVSADANF
-941 FELGGTSISAMQVVV
+941 FEIGGTSISAMQVVV

-970 FEHPTA
+970 FEHPTPQ
-976 IELAH
+976 ELAASD
-981 NWSAGVPA
+981 WSAGIPA
-989 RYTNWGAGGSPAY
+989 RRTDWSAGGSPAI
-1002 GRRDACAP
+1002 GRRDASTP
-1010 TAFTSAARTSL
+1010 TACTSSACASL
-1021 VADFEADGTSASGR
+1021 AADFEADDTSAGGR
-1035 AARTPIIL
+1035 AARTPIPIL

-1057 LIENNYEKIYCI
+1057 LIDNHYEKIYCI

-1091 KSLLDCVEIISGDIT
+1091 KSLLDCVEIICGDIT
-1106 NPQIYNK
+1106 NPHIYNK

-1151 IDCCKRHDCNFVQI
+1151 IDCCKQHDCNFVQI

-1179 EQTVCSLPSD
+1179 EQTICPLPSD

-1197 WQAEQLAFAAAANG
+1197 WQAEQVAFAAAANG
-1211 LKLKIIRLGNLAP
+1211 LKLKLIRLGNLAP

-1234 ADENAIMNLV
+1234 AEENAIMNFP
-1244 NAVRTLGC
+1244 NTVRELGC

-1263 FTPVDCAARDVA
+1263 FTPVDCAARDVTK
-1275 RLISVSTS
+1275 LITASTS

-1308 DFRQLIQEL
+1308 EFRRLIQKL
-1317 PLQQR
+1317 PLPQR
-1322 IPLSYFSAANHCDW
+1322 VPLSYFSAVNHCEW
-1336 NNDFTVKVLATL
+1336 NNDFTVEVLASL

>member
-16 AVYTYCRAHL
+16 AVYTYCRAHP
-26 ECAIYQICVKF
+26 ECAVYQICVKF
-37 GPFYGIDAR
+37 GPYHGIDAR

-68 DTDGSPA
+68 NTDGSPA

-81 EPPVVDCWD
+81 EPPVVDFLG
-90 DCQQFQD
+90 DCQQFQN

-103 RLYNIAVVDDG
+103 RLYNIAIVDDANG
-114 NCCTL
+114 CTL
-119 IVCVHHLIFD
+119 IICVHHLIFD
-129 GYSMNVFIDEISTAY
+129 GYSMNVFIDAISTAY

-150 SETKDFFTII
+150 SETKDFFAII
-160 LDDNQHKNSEKYQ
+160 LDEIQQKNSEKYQ
-173 QARDFFLQNFPPISV
+173 QARDFFLQNFPPVSV
-188 RTFPPYDCFGKN
+188 RTFPPYDCFGKE
-200 YLPSSLTLQLPVTLH
+200 YLPSSFTRQLPVTLQ
-215 HWHQICEKI
+215 HWQKICDKF
-224 GFSGNVISTTIFALV
+224 GFSGNVISTMIFALV

-246 EAARF
+246 EEARF
-251 STVFHGRHGREM
+251 STVFHGRHGRDME
-263 GRTIGM
+263 RTLGM
-269 LAKTIPVSASW
+269 LVKTIPVSATW
-280 QDGELVTD
+280 QDGESITD

-303 DIYPFSE
+303 DVYPFSE

-362 QNLEMTVEYDTAK
+362 QNLEMTVEYDAAK
-375 YSRQLVENMIDAF
+375 YSRQFVENMIDAF
-388 SMALISI
+388 SSALISI
-395 ENANTIG
+395 ENAKTIG
-402 EISFLS
+402 EMSFLS
-408 PKMTAK
+408 QKTIEK
-414 LNDFNINARPAFDND
+414 LNKFNADACAAIDND
-429 IIKMFAK
+429 IIKMFSK
-436 IAAENPSA
+436 IVAENPSA
-444 IAVKYLDKSLTYKQ
+444 IAVKYLDKSLTYCQ
-458 LDKITNRLANQL
+458 LDELTNRLANQL
-470 KKRGAGIGKRV
+470 KKRGAGVGKRV

-509 QEYPDEILQRQLNL
+509 PEYPDEVLQRQLKL

-537 DFPDTSPP
+537 NFPDASPP

-564 KGIKITHQNV
+564 KGIKITHQNI
-574 AAYCQWYHKFFR
+574 AAYCQWYHRFFR

-649 IGRIFAADK
+649 IGRIFAANK

-665 IVLGGEAVAPFHNCG
+665 IVLGGEAVAPFKNIG

-719 NYVVDNYGRRLPVG
+719 IYVVDSFGRRVPVG

-745 SDGYLDD
+745 SDGYLDVD
-752 DFNDNSN
+752 DNC
-759 NNYNSINDNKFII
+759 NKFIV
-772 NPFDDNPN
+772 NPFDDNPD
-780 FRQVFRT
+780 FCRVFRS

-793 REDGNLEFYG
+793 REDGNLEFLG
-803 RRDNLVKIRGYRVEI
+803 RRDNLVKIRGYRIEI
-818 TELESA
+818 GELETA

-854 NPCLDLAEIRQK
+854 NPSLDLAEIRQK
-866 LSRKLPPQ
+866 LTRKLPPQ

-883 EILPT
+883 DVLPT

-928 VLNIKEVSADANF
+928 VLNVAEISADASF
-941 FELGGTSISAMQVVV
+941 FDLGGTSISAMQVVV

-976 IELAH
+976 IELAC

-989 RYTNWGAGGSPAY
+989 RYTNWGAGDSPAY

-1035 AARTPIIL
+1035 AARTPTIIL

-1057 LIENNYEKIYCI
+1057 LIDNNYEKIYCI
-1069 VRPKNGKTAAE
+1069 VRPKDGKTAAE

-1091 KSLLDCVEIISGDIT
+1091 KSLVNSVEIIDGDIA
-1106 NPQIYNK
+1106 NPQIYSQ
-1113 LDSVI
+1113 LDSII

-1151 IDCCKRHDCNFVQI
+1151 IDCCKRHDYNFVQI

-1179 EQTVCSLPSD
+1179 EQTVCPLPPD

-1197 WQAEQLAFAAAANG
+1197 WQAEQIAFAAAANG
-1211 LKLKIIRLGNLAP
+1211 LKLKLIRLGNLAP
-1224 RSTDGVFQIN
+1224 RSTDGMFQIN
-1234 ADENAIMNLV
+1234 ANENAIMNFL
-1244 NAVRTLGC
+1244 NTVRELGC

-1275 RLISVSTS
+1275 RLISISTS
-1283 AVFHVFDTRKVA
+1283 AVFHVFDPRKVA
-1295 INEIVAARAIPDE
+1295 INEIVAASAIPDE
-1308 DFRQLIQEL
+1308 DFRQLIQKL

-1322 IPLSYFSAANHCDW
+1322 IPFAYFSAANHCDW
-1336 NNDFTVKVLATL
+1336 NNDFTAKVLASL

>member
-1 MNDVGTKYPL
+1 MIDVGTKYPL

-16 AVYTYCRAHL
+16 AVYAYCKAHP
-26 ECAIYQICVKF
+26 ENTVYQICMKF
-37 GPFYGIDAR
+37 GPYHGIDAR

-56 DRHPIFK
+56 DLHPIFK

-68 DTDGSPA
+68 NTDGSPA

-81 EPPVVDCWD
+81 EPPVVDFLG
-90 DCQQFQD
+90 DCQQFQN

-103 RLYNIAVVDDG
+103 RLYNIAIVDDG

-144 QSGKAV
+144 LGGTAV

-160 LDDNQHKNSEKYQ
+160 LDEIQQKNSEKYQ
-173 QARDFFLQNFPPISV
+173 QARDFFLQNFPPVSV
-188 RTFPPYDCFGKN
+188 RTFPPYDCFGKE
-200 YLPSSLTLQLPVTLH
+200 YLPSSFTRQLPVTLQ
-215 HWHQICEKI
+215 HWQKICDKF
-224 GFSGNVISTTIFALV
+224 GFSGNVISTMIFALV

-246 EAARF
+246 EVARF
-251 STVFHGRHGREM
+251 STVFHGRHGRDME
-263 GRTIGM
+263 RTLGM
-269 LAKTIPVSASW
+269 LVKTIPVSATW
-280 QDGELVTD
+280 QDGESVTD
-288 LMRRIRWQSARCMVN
+288 LMRRIRWQSVRCMVN
-303 DIYPFSE
+303 DIYPFTE

-340 QSSFLTPS
+340 KSSFLTPS

-362 QNLEMTVEYDTAK
+362 QNLEIAVEYDAAK

-388 SMALISI
+388 SSALISI

-402 EISFLS
+402 EIIFLS
-408 PKMTAK
+408 QKTIEK
-414 LNDFNINARPAFDND
+414 LNKFNADARAAIDND
-429 IIKMFAK
+429 IIKMFSK

-444 IAVKYLDKSLTYKQ
+444 IAVKYLDKSLTYGH
-458 LDKITNRLANQL
+458 LDELTNRLANHL
-470 KKRGAGIGKRV
+470 IRRGAGVGKRV
-481 AILAGRSEMLAVLPL
+481 AILTERSEKLVVLPL

-503 AYVPLS
+503 SYVPLS
-509 QEYPDEILQRQLNL
+509 PEYPDEVLQRQLKL
-523 CNADILLKDNDLDF
+523 CNADILLSNNDLDF
-537 DFPDTSPP
+537 NFPDASPP
-545 ETIKN
+545 ENVKN

-574 AAYCQWYHKFFR
+574 AAYCQWYHRFFR

-593 AAYNNFGFD
+593 AAYNNFSFD
-602 AYITDIFPALTSG
+602 ASITDIFPVLTSG
-615 ATVVIVPQNIKKD
+615 ATVAIVPQNIKKD

-637 VNNVQII
+637 VNSVEII

-649 IGRIFAADK
+649 IGRIFAANK

-719 NYVVDNYGRRLPVG
+719 IYVVDSGGRRVPVG

-745 SDGYLDD
+745 SDGYLDVD
-752 DFNDNSN
+752 GNC
-759 NNYNSINDNKFII
+759 NKFII

-793 REDGNLEFYG
+793 SEDGNLEFYG

-848 SAFVVG
+848 SAFIVG

-897 HLPKPIPSSTT
+897 HLPNPITPSAT
-908 NNFIPPKSTLEKT
+908 NNFVTPKSTLEKT

-928 VLNIKEVSADANF
+928 VLNIAEISADANF
-941 FELGGTSISAMQVVV
+941 FDLGGTSISAMQVVV

-976 IELAH
+976 IELAG
-981 NWSAGVPA
+981 NWSAGIPA
-989 RYTNWGAGGSPAY
+989 RRTDWGAGGSPAI

-1010 TAFTSAARTSL
+1010 TASTSAARTSL

-1035 AARTPIIL
+1035 AARTPTIIL

-1057 LIENNYEKIYCI
+1057 LIDNNYEKIYCI

-1080 RLEKITEYYFG
+1080 RLKKITEYYFG
-1091 KSLLDCVEIISGDIT
+1091 KSLLDCVEIICGDIT

-1118 TKNTTII
+1118 TQNTTII

-1151 IDCCKRHDCNFVQI
+1151 IDCCKKHDCNFVQI
-1165 STLSAAVLPGKVVD
+1165 STLSAAVLPGEVVD
-1179 EQTVCSLPSD
+1179 EQTVCPLPPD

-1211 LKLKIIRLGNLAP
+1211 LKLKLIRLGNLAP
-1224 RSTDGVFQIN
+1224 RSTDGMFQIN
-1234 ADENAIMNLV
+1234 ANENAIMNFL
-1244 NAVRTLGC
+1244 NTVRELGC
-1252 YPQSLEKQRID
+1252 YPQSLENMRID

-1283 AVFHVFDTRKVA
+1283 AVFHVFNPQKVA
-1295 INEIVAARAIPDE
+1295 VNEIVAARAIPDE
-1308 DFRQLIQEL
+1308 DFRQLIQKL
-1317 PLQQR
+1317 PLPQR
-1322 IPLSYFSAANHCDW
+1322 VSLSYFSAVNHCEW
-1336 NNDFTVKVLATL
+1336 NNDFTVKVLASL

>member
-16 AVYTYCRAHL
+16 TVYAYCKAHPENAV
-26 ECAIYQICVKF
+26 YQICMKF
-37 GPFYGIDAR
+37 GPYHGIDAR

-68 DTDGSPA
+68 YSNGAPA
-75 MLRNDN
+75 MQRNDN
-81 EPPVVDCWD
+81 EPPIVDIFD
-90 DCQQFQD
+90 DFQQFQN
-97 TISIHD
+97 SNSLHD

-114 NCCTL
+114 ICCTL

-144 QSGKAV
+144 LGGTAAGETIDFFSVINNEIQQKE
-150 SETKDFFTII
+150 SET
-160 LDDNQHKNSEKYQ
+160 YQ
-173 QARDFFLQNFPPISV
+173 QARDFFLQNFPPDSV
-188 RTFPPYDCFGKN
+188 RTFPPYDCFEKD
-200 YLPSSLTLQLPVTLH
+200 YLPSSFTRQLPVTLQY
-215 HWHQICEKI
+215 WQKICDKF

-246 EAARF
+246 EEARF

-280 QDGELVTD
+280 QDGESVTD

-310 IKKNCGGFSDISFVY
+310 IKKNCSGFSDISFVY

-333 KFCGQDL
+333 KFCGQNL

-362 QNLEMTVEYDTAK
+362 QNLEIAVEYDTAK

-388 SMALISI
+388 SSALISI

-402 EISFLS
+402 EINFLS
-408 PKMTAK
+408 SKMTAK
-414 LNDFNINARPAFDND
+414 LNDFNINARTAIDSD
-429 IIKMFAK
+429 TIKMFCK
-436 IAAENPSA
+436 TAAENPSA
-444 IAVKYLDKSLTYKQ
+444 IAVKYLDKSLTYKK
-458 LDKITNRLANQL
+458 LDEITNRLANQL

-509 QEYPDEILQRQLNL
+509 QEYPDEFLQRQLKL

-574 AAYCQWYHKFFR
+574 AAYCQWYHRFFR

-615 ATVVIVPQNIKKD
+615 ATIAIVPQNIKKD

-649 IGRIFAADK
+649 IGRIFVANK

-665 IVLGGEAVAPFHNCG
+665 IVLGGEAVAQFKNIG
-680 NYHIY
+680 NYYIY

-703 GNEVSIPI
+703 GNESNIPI

-719 NYVVDNYGRRLPVG
+719 IYVVDSGGRRVPVG

-745 SDGYLDD
+745 SDGYLDSD
-752 DFNDNSN
+752 ADC
-759 NNYNSINDNKFII
+759 NKFII

-780 FRQVFRT
+780 FRQVFRS

-803 RRDNLVKIRGYRVEI
+803 RRDNMVKIRGYRLEI
-818 TELESA
+818 NELESV

-836 TTFEDATGALQI
+836 ATFEDAAGALQI

-854 NPCLDLAEIRQK
+854 KPHLNLAEIRQK

-883 EILPT
+883 DILPT

-897 HLPKPIPSSTT
+897 HLPCPIPSSTI

-928 VLNIKEVSADANF
+928 VLNIAEISADANF
-941 FELGGTSISAMQVVV
+941 FEIGGTSISAMQVVV

-989 RYTNWGAGGSPAY
+989 RYTNWGVGVSPAY
-1002 GRRDACAP
+1002 GRRPACAL
-1010 TAFTSAARTSL
+1010 TASTSAARSSL

-1035 AARTPIIL
+1035 AASTPIPIL

-1057 LIENNYEKIYCI
+1057 LIDNHYEKIYCI
-1069 VRPKNGKTAAE
+1069 VRPKDGKTAAE
-1080 RLEKITEYYFG
+1080 RLEKNTEYYFG

-1106 NPQIYNK
+1106 NLQIYNK

-1151 IDCCKRHDCNFVQI
+1151 IDCCKKHDCNFVQI
-1165 STLSAAVLPGKVVD
+1165 STLSAAVLPGEVVD
-1179 EQTVCSLPSD
+1179 EQTVCPLPPD

-1197 WQAEQLAFAAAANG
+1197 WQAEQVAFAAAANG
-1211 LKLKIIRLGNLAP
+1211 LKLKLIRLGNLAP
-1224 RSTDGVFQIN
+1224 RSTDGMFQIN
-1234 ADENAIMNLV
+1234 ANENAIMNFL
-1244 NAVRTLGC
+1244 NTVRKLGC

-1275 RLISVSTS
+1275 KLITASTS
-1283 AVFHVFDTRKVA
+1283 AVFHVFNPQKVA
-1295 INEIVAARAIPDE
+1295 VNEIVAACAIPDE
-1308 DFRQLIQEL
+1308 DFRRLIQKL
-1317 PLQQR
+1317 PLPQR
-1322 IPLSYFSAANHCDW
+1322 VPLSYFSAVNHCEW
-1336 NNDFTVKVLATL
+1336 NNDFTVKVLASL